1 MEALAQRADSIKITN
16 EEIENQ
22 QNRTQK
28 NGTQNRTENGTQNES
43 ELHEID
49 EGDILRQFHCDIDS
63 VEELMAEGN
72 VHRGFIVINRGNDY
86 RDMING
92 LTGKRPTVNEQKAMK
107 DRSSSFTETLMNH
120 FDKLS
125 RSLNSES
132 EDGRTDITPNY
143 PDDPPNPAS
152 TDEMA

>member
-22 QNRTQK
+22 QNRTLNK
-28 NGTQNRTENGTQNES
+28 TENGTHNGTLNKIENGTQNES

-72 VHRGFIVINRGNDY
+72 VHRGFIVINRGYD
-86 RDMING
+86 
-92 LTGKRPTVNEQKAMK
+92 KRFN
-107 DRSSSFTETLMNH
+107 R
-120 FDKLS
+120 
-125 RSLNSES
+125 
-132 EDGRTDITPNY
+132 
-143 PDDPPNPAS
+143 
-152 TDEMA
+152 

>member
-22 QNRTQK
+22 QNRTEK
-28 NGTQNRTENGTQNES
+28 NGTQNGTENGTQNES

-72 VHRGFIVINRGNDY
+72 VHRGFIVINRGYDY
-86 RDMING
+86 RGMING
-92 LTGKRPTVNEQKAMK
+92 LSSTSKR
-107 DRSSSFTETLMNH
+107 
-120 FDKLS
+120 
-125 RSLNSES
+125 
-132 EDGRTDITPNY
+132 
-143 PDDPPNPAS
+143 S
-152 TDEMA
+152 TDRGPR

>member
-22 QNRTQK
+22 QNRTEKNGTQK
-28 NGTQNRTENGTQNES
+28 NGTQNGTQNES

-72 VHRGFIVINRGNDY
+72 VHRGCIGINRG
-86 RDMING
+86 
-92 LTGKRPTVNEQKAMK
+92 
-107 DRSSSFTETLMNH
+107 
-120 FDKLS
+120 
-125 RSLNSES
+125 
-132 EDGRTDITPNY
+132 
-143 PDDPPNPAS
+143 
-152 TDEMA
+152 

>member
-28 NGTQNRTENGTQNES
+28 NGTQNGTENGTQNES

-63 VEELMAEGN
+63 VEELMAEGS
-72 VHRGFIVINRGNDY
+72 VQILAV
-86 RDMING
+86 
-92 LTGKRPTVNEQKAMK
+92 
-107 DRSSSFTETLMNH
+107 SS
-120 FDKLS
+120 
-125 RSLNSES
+125 
-132 EDGRTDITPNY
+132 
-143 PDDPPNPAS
+143 
-152 TDEMA
+152 